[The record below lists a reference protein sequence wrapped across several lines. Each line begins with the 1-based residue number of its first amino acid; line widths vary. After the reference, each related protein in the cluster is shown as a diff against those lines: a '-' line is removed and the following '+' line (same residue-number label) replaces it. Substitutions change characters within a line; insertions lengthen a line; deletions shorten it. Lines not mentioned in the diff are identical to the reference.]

1 MCASQRCKEIAMALT
16 SSIKKLRYQ
25 LDTFI
30 AKGGH
35 NIFVGL
41 FLFFIINLIAIAAL
55 RGILIWLLPDEVG
68 ADAEGGFLRQMF
80 VIFLEMT
87 DPGNMNMDLDSNVG
101 YKAVAILAGVS
112 GVVVFSAVIAVI
124 TTALEEKI
132 TELKKGHSSV
142 VETGHTLI
150 LGWNDRVTE
159 VINELLIANE
169 SEPDPC
175 IVILS
180 EHEKE
185 EMDDHLKLRLPD
197 TKNTRLVTRS
207 GVASSL
213 GNLELVSL
221 ATCKSV
227 IVLGH
232 CTDSSSTQE
241 RDTSDTLVIKTIL
254 GVIASQPDDTDVPV
268 VAEVFAARNREIVAD
283 VSRGRVITFDT
294 LDILARVLVQ
304 TSRSNGLSVVYSEI
318 LSFDGCEMY
327 FHRGN
332 WEECPFGRIQFH
344 FIDGVPLG
352 IRRSDGELLINPATE
367 TPVRPGDDL
376 LILAEDDST
385 IRYEN
390 KAVVTPSYFQPTD
403 QRNQARQEREL
414 IIGWNP
420 KTATIISEYDDYVM
434 EGSRIELFI
443 NNSDSAIEKAVKE
456 LQTTLKHVELELHT
470 RELLNSQTYSRLDLS
485 GYDNILVLSQGGK
498 DVDPE
503 MTDSETIIILLLVR
517 NLLDALPKDQPKPK
531 LITEV
536 MDSKNHELVARAGVN
551 DFIISNRLMSMLA
564 AQVSEEPDV
573 LHVYNQ
579 LFDVG
584 GSEIYLKP
592 LKLYFESFPAEAT
605 FADLMA
611 VAQNRG
617 ETCIGIKINKYQR
630 NIDRNYG
637 IKLIPEKNT
646 TYTLEPDDHIV
657 VLATDES

>member
-1 MCASQRCKEIAMALT
+1 MALT

-55 RGILIWLLPDEVG
+55 RGILIWLLPEEVG

-390 KAVVTPSYFQPTD
+390 KAVVTPSDLQPTD

>member
-1 MCASQRCKEIAMALT
+1 M
-16 SSIKKLRYQ
+16 
-25 LDTFI
+25 
-30 AKGGH
+30 
-35 NIFVGL
+35 
-41 FLFFIINLIAIAAL
+41 
-55 RGILIWLLPDEVG
+55 
-68 ADAEGGFLRQMF
+68 
-80 VIFLEMT
+80 
-87 DPGNMNMDLDSNVG
+87 
-101 YKAVAILAGVS
+101 
-112 GVVVFSAVIAVI
+112 
-124 TTALEEKI
+124 
-132 TELKKGHSSV
+132 
-142 VETGHTLI
+142 
-150 LGWNDRVTE
+150 
-159 VINELLIANE
+159 
-169 SEPDPC
+169 
-175 IVILS
+175 
-180 EHEKE
+180 
-185 EMDDHLKLRLPD
+185 
-197 TKNTRLVTRS
+197 
-207 GVASSL
+207 
-213 GNLELVSL
+213 
-221 ATCKSV
+221 
-227 IVLGH
+227 
-232 CTDSSSTQE
+232 
-241 RDTSDTLVIKTIL
+241 
-254 GVIASQPDDTDVPV
+254 
-268 VAEVFAARNREIVAD
+268 
-283 VSRGRVITFDT
+283 
-294 LDILARVLVQ
+294 
-304 TSRSNGLSVVYSEI
+304 
-318 LSFDGCEMY
+318 
-327 FHRGN
+327 
-332 WEECPFGRIQFH
+332 
-344 FIDGVPLG
+344 
-352 IRRSDGELLINPATE
+352 
-367 TPVRPGDDL
+367 
-376 LILAEDDST
+376 
-385 IRYEN
+385 
-390 KAVVTPSYFQPTD
+390 
-403 QRNQARQEREL
+403 

-592 LKLYFESFPAEAT
+592 LKLYFGSFPTEAT

-617 ETCIGIKINKYQR
+617 ETCIGIKIDKYQR

>member
-1 MCASQRCKEIAMALT
+1 MALT

-55 RGILIWLLPDEVG
+55 RGILIWLLPEEVG

-390 KAVVTPSYFQPTD
+390 KAVVTPSDLQPTD

-646 TYTLEPDDHIV
+646 SYTLEPDDHIV